1 MKRVERARRWAKH
14 IDGWK
19 RSALTQRAYCERE
32 SVSYDTFKR
41 WRQRLRGGE
50 RSGNGRATRW
60 VPVRVGAV
68 SRVHGVPAQSAGGSE
83 FSAIGSGVE
92 IRLSSGRAIALGLE
106 YGEVELARL
115 IRMLEVLPC

>member
-14 IDGWK
+14 IEGWK
-19 RSALTQRAYCERE
+19 SSGLTQRVYCERE

-41 WRQRLRGGE
+41 WRVRLRGV
-50 RSGNGRATRW
+50 RSGNGRATRL
-60 VPVRVGAV
+60 VPVRVG
-68 SRVHGVPAQSAGGSE
+68 PARLVRGMPAPLVRGSDRTT
-83 FSAIGSGVE
+83 IGRGVE
-92 IRLSSGRAIALGLE
+92 IRLVSGRAIALSME